1 MLSRGRLQLIIALS
15 AALLFIPGLGA
26 VHLFDWDEIN
36 FAEIAREMVVSGDW
50 LQPQMAFEPFHEKP
64 PLFMWMQAACM
75 TVFGVGEFAAR
86 FPNAICGILT
96 LLVLFRIGD
105 QLRGRVFGMLWA
117 LAYIGSILPHLYFR
131 SGIID
136 PWFNLFIFLGLH
148 AIITLV
154 HRDPKRQAGTPNAR
168 RNAHAWLAGIFL
180 GLAVLTKG
188 PVGVLIPG
196 LVLGVYWMMGRFKPF
211 MRWQRLGIIALG
223 ISITVGSWA
232 LVDLARNGPE
242 FMSAFFWR
250 QVAMLTT
257 EDAGHGGFFGYH
269 FVVLLIG
276 CFPASLLALREF
288 FKPTRTNKADEN
300 DHRRWMVILFWVVLV
315 LFSIVKTKIVHYS
328 SLCYFPLTYLAA
340 LQLESAWKK
349 NAGFGWVRYAIGAVG
364 MLFVIIT
371 VALPIV
377 GNRIEWIKPLFAQD
391 PFALANLDAQVHWSG
406 FEVLPGILLFTVL
419 VIGHMLYDRRSFRA
433 SMITVFAGSAL
444 FVTTT
449 LFFFI
454 NRIEAYSQRAAVE
467 FFESKAGERC
477 WLMTKG
483 YKSYVPEFYGRVAE
497 AAPSEDVLLNGPIDR
512 PVYLSCKITGVDEV
526 RALGTFTEIGNRNGF
541 VFFKREP

>member
-1 MLSRGRLQLIIALS
+1 MPTRGRIQLYIALA
-15 AALLFIPGLGA
+15 AALLFVPGLGA

-36 FAEIAREMVVSGDW
+36 FAEISREMVVSGDW
-50 LQPQMAFEPFHEKP
+50 SQPQMGFEPFHEKP

-96 LLVLFRIGD
+96 LLVLFRIGE
-105 QLRGRVFGMLWA
+105 QLRGRMFGMLWS

-154 HRDPKRQAGTPNAR
+154 HRDPKRQVGTINAR
-168 RNAHAWLAGIFL
+168 RDVHAWLAGIFL

-188 PVGVLIPG
+188 PVGILIPG
-196 LVLGVYWMMGRFKPF
+196 LVMGVYWIVGRFKPF
-211 MRWQRLGIIALG
+211 MRWQRLGIIAFGTL
-223 ISITVGSWA
+223 ITVGSWA

-242 FMSAFFWR
+242 FMSAFFQR

-276 CFPASLLALREF
+276 CFPASLFALREF
-288 FKPTRTNKADEN
+288 FKSTRTNDATEN
-300 DHRRWMVILFWVVLV
+300 DHRRWMVILFWVVLI

-328 SLCYFPLTYLAA
+328 SLCYFPITYLAA
-340 LQLESAWKK
+340 LQLERIWRER
-349 NAGFGWVRYAIGAVG
+349 NGFGWVRYTIGPVG
-364 MLFVIIT
+364 MVFVIATI
-371 VALPIV
+371 ALPIA
-377 GNRIEWIKPLFAQD
+377 GNHIEAIKPLFAQD
-391 PFALANLDAQVHWSG
+391 PFALANLDANVNWSG
-406 FEVLPGILLFTVL
+406 LEVIPGILLLAVFG
-419 VIGHMLYDRRSFRA
+419 IGHVLYERRSFRA
-433 SMITVFAGSAL
+433 SLITVFAGSAL
-444 FVTTT
+444 FVTST

-454 NRIEAYSQRAAVE
+454 NNIEAYSQRAAVE

-477 WLMTKG
+477 WVMTKG
-483 YKSYVPEFYGRVAE
+483 YKSYVPEFYGRVME
-497 AAPSEDVLLNGPIDR
+497 ATPSEDVLMNGAIDR
-512 PVYLSCKITGVDEV
+512 PVYLSCKITDADEV
-526 RALGTFTEIGNRNGF
+526 RALGSFTGIGNRNGF
-541 VFFKREP
+541 VFFQREP